1 MRQFYLFQIIADVAP
16 GVGVGLGQSTVDRVG
31 AVIGLVGCGFYAGN
45 VYGSVSAAHKD
56 NRARSREF
64 LDRLREVRVDALPTV
79 DGDGAV
85 VRVRL
90 PF

>member
-1 MRQFYLFQIIADVAP
+1 MSFLFN
-16 GVGVGLGQSTVDRVG
+16 GGLAMAAYEAFNNDLEALG
-31 AVIGLVGCGFYAGN
+31 AVVGLVGCGFYAGS

-64 LDRLREVRVDALPTV
+64 LDRLRELRVDALPTV
-79 DGDGAV
+79 EGDGAV